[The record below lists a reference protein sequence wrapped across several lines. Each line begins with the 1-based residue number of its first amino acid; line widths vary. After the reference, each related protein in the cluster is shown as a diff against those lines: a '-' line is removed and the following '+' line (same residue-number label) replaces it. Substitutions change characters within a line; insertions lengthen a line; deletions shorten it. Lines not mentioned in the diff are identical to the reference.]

1 MANADALK
9 ALRKSGLSAPPTS
22 GAGNVEPQPNPELGQ
37 AQSEPAAEAPAPK
50 KKSSGRPPLDY
61 RTRQLGARVRLE
73 TFDRVTAISRR
84 ERVGLGPLVDRM
96 VAAWERQRLA
106 EAEAVGPRREG
117 EDDDAYIARIF
128 KL

>member
-9 ALRKSGLSAPPTS
+9 ALRKSGLSAPPVT
-22 GAGNVEPQPNPELGQ
+22 GVGNVNK
-37 AQSEPAAEAPAPK
+37 AEAVQPVQVNTETTLAPK
-50 KKSSGRPPLDY
+50 HKGRPPLDY
-61 RTRQLGARVRLE
+61 PTRQLGARVHTD
-73 TFDRVTAISRR
+73 TFTRVQAIARR

>member
-9 ALRKSGLSAPPTS
+9 ALRKSGLAAPPIV
-22 GAGNVEPQPNPELGQ
+22 GAGNVDKAEVAQP
-37 AQSEPAAEAPAPK
+37 AKASTEATPAPK
-50 KKSSGRPPLDY
+50 HKGRPPLDY
-61 RTRQLGARVRLE
+61 PTRQLGARVHTD
-73 TFDRVTAISRR
+73 TFNRVQAIARR

-117 EDDDAYIARIF
+117 EDDDTYIARIF